1 VADQA
6 PGEPPAAAGPA
17 GGAMPVD
24 AAAAPDDGAAAAAE
38 YAALDRPADPSAA
51 DTSPVEGT
59 PEGAAAVVSRHR
71 EHRFPRRRRPV
82 HVRFGEDEFAAIELA
97 AGRAGLTP
105 TGYVGA
111 VALAAAR
118 GTVPPVPSASREAL
132 VELMAARAQVRRFG
146 GNVNQAVAA
155 FHSTGEAPEWLGTA
169 VELATR
175 AVRRVDAAAE
185 ALMRRRT

>member
-1 VADQA
+1 MADQPA
-6 PGEPPAAAGPA
+6 AELPAAATIEA
-17 GGAMPVD
+17 GST
-24 AAAAPDDGAAAAAE
+24 AATTEDIAAV
-38 YAALDRPADPSAA
+38 PADNGPTPAA
-51 DTSPVEGT
+51 
-59 PEGAAAVVSRHR
+59 PEGAAVAVTRHR

-185 ALMRRRT
+185 ALMRRRA

>member
-1 VADQA
+1 MNSGTEWKDGGVAEQPA
-6 PGEPPAAAGPA
+6 PPLTD
-17 GGAMPVD
+17 D
-24 AAAAPDDGAAAAAE
+24 AAATAE
-38 YAALDRPADPSAA
+38 NG
-51 DTSPVEGT
+51 PVAGDAT
-59 PEGAAAVVSRHR
+59 PEGAAVVATRHR
-71 EHRFPRRRRPV
+71 EHRFPGRRRPV
-82 HVRFGEDEFAAIELA
+82 QGRFGEDEFAAIELA

-155 FHSTGEAPEWLGTA
+155 FHSTGEAPEWLGWWVFGLTLGGWL
-169 VELATR
+169 LAL
-175 AVRRVDAAAE
+175 V
-185 ALMRRRT
+185 